1 MRLQKVTIFHS
12 EGCSEGDVSE
22 YIDIAN
28 TEDAMETLFLMNEY
42 KSEGAHCIVE
52 YGTFKLYDA
61 NDT

>member
-1 MRLQKVTIFHS
+1 MRLQKVTKFHDDGDIS
-12 EGCSEGDVSE
+12 EF
-22 YIDIAN
+22 IDIAN
-28 TEDAMETLFLMNEY
+28 TEDATETLFLMNEY

>member
-1 MRLQKVTIFHS
+1 MRLQKVTIFHDDGDIS
-12 EGCSEGDVSE
+12 EF
-22 YIDIAN
+22 IDIAN
-28 TEDAMETLFLMNEY
+28 TEDATETLFLMNEY